1 MTPKKC
7 MSIAKSLTDT
17 QHMEL
22 EPLCTV
28 LKIFEPVL
36 CTTFL
41 VWIIEQILRH
51 MKGLLY
57 GYLYVIRWSLL
68 FLLVIKKNIAVH

>member
-1 MTPKKC
+1 

-28 LKIFEPVL
+28 LNSQKL
-36 CTTFL
+36 GLGLMKFL
-41 VWIIEQILRH
+41 KNYEN
-51 MKGLLY
+51 
-57 GYLYVIRWSLL
+57 
-68 FLLVIKKNIAVH
+68 IKN

>member
-1 MTPKKC
+1 MEPKKT
-7 MSIAKSLTDT
+7 LNNFF
-17 QHMEL
+17 L
-22 EPLCTV
+22 VYYTV